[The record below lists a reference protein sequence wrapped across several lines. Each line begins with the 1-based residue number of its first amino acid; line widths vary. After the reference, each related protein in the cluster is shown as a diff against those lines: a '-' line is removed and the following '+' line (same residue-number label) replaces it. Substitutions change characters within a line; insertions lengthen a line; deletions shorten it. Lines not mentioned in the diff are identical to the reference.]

1 MVRKRTSDFAL
12 YVPEDSGAHT
22 RVVPTGPRG
31 IAPTSPPPPPPPPM
45 SIEQLLATQNELMR
59 VLIENITHQGGLQL
73 HHLSVLDSSYTDFLA
88 THPG

>member
-1 MVRKRTSDFAL
+1 
-12 YVPEDSGAHT
+12 
-22 RVVPTGPRG
+22 
-31 IAPTSPPPPPPPPM
+31 M

-88 THPG
+88 MHPGWWPGQAITGTKGLILA